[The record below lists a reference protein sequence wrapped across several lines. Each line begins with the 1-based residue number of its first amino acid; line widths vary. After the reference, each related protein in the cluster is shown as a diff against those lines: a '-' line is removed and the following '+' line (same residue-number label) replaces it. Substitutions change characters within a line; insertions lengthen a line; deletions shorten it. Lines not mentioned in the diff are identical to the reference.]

1 MAATTPWSGGLRI
14 PSRKREVAARPL
26 VVAPRPHR
34 VVLALRQSV
43 DGGVDLEPCVATGA
57 RVRPGDC
64 VARPGRADGAALH
77 TPIGGNVVAIVRQ
90 ALAHADGSGPCV
102 IVEAEDAIDL
112 EPVTTD
118 PMGDGYRTL
127 APEALLANLRDSGLA
142 GLGGAAFALD
152 SKLDQARRS
161 GCRLLLLNGAE
172 CDPWICC
179 DDRLMR
185 DRAAEIVD
193 GACIL
198 LHASGASRCIIAV
211 GDDKP
216 EALAA
221 LGAALA
227 ALGDERIALQSI
239 PALYPGGAEGLLVAT
254 VSGVAVPAGQLPAD
268 AGVLCHNVASAAA
281 LARFVRSGE
290 PLLRRIVT
298 VTGSAVAEPC
308 NVEAWIG
315 TPLVELLALA
325 GGSSGALERLI
336 VGGAM
341 SGLAVT
347 DDSVPL
353 TKAGNCVIAATR
365 ADLGL
370 PGAGPELP
378 CIRCGDCAQACPVD
392 LQPQQLHRAV
402 TARDEPA
409 LARLHLEDCI
419 ECGCCDYVCPSRIPL
434 TARFRAARAVE
445 ARRLEAERQATDWR
459 ERHVAQQ
466 SRSARAAAMERA
478 QFERAR
484 AEGDGEAST

>member
-1 MAATTPWSGGLRI
+1 MATTAHWGGGLRI

-26 VVAPRPHR
+26 VVAPRPRR

-43 DGGVDLEPCVATGA
+43 DGGVDLEPCVTTGA
-57 RVRPGDC
+57 RVRSGDC
-64 VARPGRADGAALH
+64 VARPHRSDGAALH
-77 TPIGGNVVAIVRQ
+77 TPIGGIVGAIVRH

-102 IVEAEDAIDL
+102 VVESGDAADL
-112 EPVTTD
+112 EPVMRN
-118 PMGDGYRTL
+118 PIGDGYRAL
-127 APEALLANLRDSGLA
+127 SPDALLESLRDSGLA

-185 DRAAEIVD
+185 DRAAEVLD
-193 GACIL
+193 GAQVL
-198 LHASGASRCIIAV
+198 LHASGASRCVVAV

-227 ALGDERIALQSI
+227 ALGDERIALQTI

-254 VSGVAVPAGQLPAD
+254 VAGIAVPAGGLPAD
-268 AGVLCHNVASAAA
+268 VGVLCHNVASAAA

-298 VTGSAVAEPC
+298 VTGGGVTEPC
-308 NVEAWIG
+308 NIDAWIG
-315 TPLVELLALA
+315 TPLVDLLALA
-325 GGSSGALERLI
+325 GVSSAPLERLI

-341 SGLAVT
+341 NGLAVT

-353 TKAGNCVIAATR
+353 TKAGNCVIAAT
-365 ADLGL
+365 AEDLGL

-378 CIRCGDCAQACPVD
+378 CIRCGDCAQVCPVD
-392 LQPQQLHRAV
+392 LQPQQLHRALS
-402 TARDEPA
+402 AGDEPA
-409 LARLHLEDCI
+409 LARLRLEDCI

-434 TARFRAARAVE
+434 TARFRAARTLEVL
-445 ARRLEAERQATDWR
+445 RREAEAPAADWR
-459 ERHVAQQ
+459 ERHAAQLARK
-466 SRSARAAAMERA
+466 SRAAAMERA

-484 AEGDGEAST
+484 AERDDEAGA